1 MMQMILRGLH
11 FIRVSNIAEEEDSI
25 KKRSNPPSVHKAQI
39 SATSVRLPAN
49 RAFDL
54 TEGRRP
60 RRLRGFAFNAAAVQ
74 PFLLRYGMFALVNH
88 LICSSTHWLLGVA
101 QR

>member
-1 MMQMILRGLH
+1 MKWDVPTKAMMQMILRGLH

-39 SATSVRLPAN
+39 SATSVRLPTN
-49 RAFDL
+49 R
-54 TEGRRP
+54 